1 MEQEEHDVEEEKR
14 NVEEEEEEVGK
25 VLEIRIRMRAF
36 QKMQEMQEM

>member
-14 NVEEEEEEVGK
+14 NVEEEEEEV
-25 VLEIRIRMRAF
+25 LEIRIRMRAF